1 MQMMKVNDLIPHPRN
16 TDFFDD
22 MTGEK
27 WNEFLESVKTSG
39 VIEPIVITQ
48 DKVIVSGHQRVR
60 ACKELGIDEVLAD
73 TKHYDNDDAILKDLI
88 ETNVRQRG
96 SIGGSD
102 IKLGNRIRELERI
115 YGITHGGDRS
125 KSSNGTFDEPEMTQQ
140 KLAAQMGIDLNTLK
154 RAKALASLPL
164 EILELVDK
172 GTISPS
178 TASRLI
184 ARLTP
189 EEQEKLVVALP
200 VVDRLTQKQVQS
212 YIDQIKTKDNQING
226 YKMKAEKD
234 EQEKASLREKLEQER
249 QKEPEVKVV
258 DNTDYDK
265 IEQLESQ
272 VESLKN
278 QKHLLEAKAKMNQD
292 EINEYRKLKSDIEF
306 LSKEKESLTRQLQSA
321 TDLANL
327 TFEAQKFLEN
337 SLAPIK
343 FKRFIEQ
350 IDISDTVRTNLQE
363 VVDKVQSWVDEMNKI
378 MTNQLTDAE
387 MEKYVNI

>member
-16 TDFFDD
+16 TEFFDD

-60 ACKELGIDEVLAD
+60 ACKELGIDEVLAN
-73 TKHYDNDDAILKDLI
+73 TKHYDNDDAVLKDLI

-115 YGITHGGDRS
+115 YGIKHGNNQHNEDR
-125 KSSNGTFDEPEMTQQ
+125 NNVPTQQ
-140 KLAAQMGIDLNTLK
+140 DLAKQLGISERTL
-154 RAKALASLPL
+154 RNAKALTSLPI
-164 EILELVDK
+164 EIQDLVEQ

-189 EEQEKLVVALP
+189 EEQEKLVIALP
-200 VVDRLTQKQVQS
+200 VVDRLTQKQVQT
-212 YIDQIKTKDNQING
+212 YIDQIQAKDNQING

-234 EQEKASLREKLEQER
+234 EQEKASLREELEQER
-249 QKEPEVKVV
+249 QKEPEVKIV

>member
-16 TDFFDD
+16 TEFFDD

-73 TKHYDNDDAILKDLI
+73 TKHYDNDDAVLKDLI

-115 YGITHGGDRS
+115 YGVRDGSAGKVGGHNVPS
-125 KSSNGTFDEPEMTQQ
+125 KVTEEDLAE
-140 KLAAQMGIDLNTLK
+140 KLGISTRTLK
-154 RAKALASLPL
+154 YAKKLIDLPL
-164 EILELVDK
+164 EIQDLVEQ

-189 EEQEKLVVALP
+189 EEQEKLVIALP